1 MVSRFRVTAYLQ
13 EMVFENIQVT
23 KKHDPFDAI
32 TTVVENMVK
41 KKRSC
46 FPIAIL
52 LTTMICSH

>member
-1 MVSRFRVTAYLQ
+1 
-13 EMVFENIQVT
+13 MVFENIQVT